1 VELRRADATDAAA
14 LAVLHLRTVLDAF
27 APFFPPEAPAPDLD
41 EMIDDWARRIGS
53 DAPDGAACFV
63 CDDAAGEPVGVVIA
77 GPDPR
82 DGSRGHVSRLYVDP
96 ARWGRGIGRAL
107 HDRALE
113 HLRAQGFRDAT
124 LWVLE
129 RTDRSRGWYERIGW
143 RSTGARVAV
152 YAPGGVDDVGYEI
165 EL

>member
-1 VELRRADATDAAA
+1 
-14 LAVLHLRTVLDAF
+14 
-27 APFFPPEAPAPDLD
+27 
-41 EMIDDWARRIGS
+41 
-53 DAPDGAACFV
+53 
-63 CDDAAGEPVGVVIA
+63 
-77 GPDPR
+77 
-82 DGSRGHVSRLYVDP
+82 
-96 ARWGRGIGRAL
+96 L

-113 HLRAQGFRDAT
+113 HLRAQGFREAT

-129 RTDRSRGWYERIGW
+129 RNNRARGWYERIGW

>member
-1 VELRRADATDAAA
+1 VELRRAEAADAAA
-14 LAVLHLRTVLDAF
+14 LAALHLRTVLEAF
-27 APFFPPEAPAPDLD
+27 APYFPADAPAPELD
-41 EMIDDWARRIGS
+41 EMIDDWSRRIGPG
-53 DAPDGAACFV
+53 APAGTACFV

-82 DGSRGHVSRLYVDP
+82 DVSRGHVSRLYVDP
-96 ARWGRGIGRAL
+96 AQWGRGVGRAL
-107 HDRALE
+107 HDRALD
-113 HLRAQGFRDAT
+113 HLRAEGFGDAT

-129 RTDRSRGWYERIGW
+129 RNDRSRSWYDRIGW
-143 RSTGARVAV
+143 RCTGARVAV